1 MDLPRVFFRLVSYGD
16 VGIWAQFSVSN
27 AADMTALNL
36 TTLTLPHFPPDS
48 HSVHIAVLKD
58 IQNAEHLRSQLLA
71 GNADY
76 EYAFIDARN
85 V

>member
-1 MDLPRVFFRLVSYGD
+1 MDQARCLE
-16 VGIWAQFSVSN
+16 AEE
-27 AADMTALNL
+27 MMALNL
-36 TTLTLPHFPPDS
+36 TTLNLPHFPPDS
-48 HSVHIAVLKD
+48 HSVHIAVLKNV
-58 IQNAEHLRSQLLA
+58 QNAEHLRSQLLA